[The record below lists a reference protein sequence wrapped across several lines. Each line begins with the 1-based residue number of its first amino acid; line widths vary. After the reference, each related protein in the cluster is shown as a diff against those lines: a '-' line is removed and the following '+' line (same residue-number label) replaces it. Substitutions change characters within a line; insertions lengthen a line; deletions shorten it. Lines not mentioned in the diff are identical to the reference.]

1 MSKILSILMKNILST
16 SLLCLCTFWLSLT
29 AAFAQELSL
38 AGEWRFAIDRT
49 DTGVKE
55 QWFARQLPETVKL
68 PGSMAENLKGDDIT
82 LTTKWTASIYD
93 SSFFYNPRMAK
104 FRQPGNIKVPF
115 WLTPVKHYVGPAWYQ
130 KEVTVPG
137 NWKGKRVVLHL
148 ERVHIQS
155 EVWVDEKKV
164 EGKQYSL
171 VAPHEYDLTGYL
183 SPGKHTITLRI
194 DNTITPEVNVGTNS
208 HSISDHTQGNWNG
221 VVGDM
226 LLKATA
232 QTYVYNIQV
241 YPNLKTK
248 SALVKLKLQNN
259 TGKQQAVKLQL
270 EAKSFNTDKKH
281 EVKLKDQKL
290 TLQPGQ
296 NELELTLPMGE
307 KLLTWD
313 EFSPALYRLTA
324 KLEGKGG
331 LKEEKQVQ
339 FGMREIGTDGT
350 RITVNGQPV
359 FLRGTLN
366 NSEFPLTGY
375 PATDVPAWERI
386 FTVAKAHGL
395 NHFRFHS
402 WSPPEAAFIA
412 ADKIGFYLQ
421 PEGPSWPNHSTSL
434 GDGKPIDKFIYEETD
449 RIAEHF
455 GNYASFT
462 MLAAGNEPRGGRQ
475 AKYLA
480 EFIAYWKAKDPRRIY
495 TGASVAM
502 SWPLVPENEYMVK
515 SGPRGLNWTNTRPE
529 TVSDYREKIEGF
541 KVPYV
546 THEMGQWVAFPNFK
560 EIEKYTGAYRA
571 KNFELFREDLQD
583 RGMGD
588 RAEDFLMASGKLQ
601 ALSYKQE
608 IEKSFR
614 TPGLAGFQLLGL
626 QDFPGQGTALVGV
639 VDAFWDS
646 KGYISAEEFSRFCN
660 TTVPLSR
667 IPKFVYTNNENFQAE
682 IEIHHAGAANL
693 TNTVARWTV
702 KDEKGTVIGSGSFPA
717 KTYPV
722 GTNTTAGTIEL
733 PLNKITQAIKLN
745 LEVKLENTSFAN
757 DWDFWVYPAA
767 LPDVKTDVYYTTVL
781 DKKAEEVLSKGG
793 KVFLNAAG
801 KVVKGKEIVMY
812 YTPVFWNTS
821 WFKMRPPH
829 ITGCHIDAA
838 HPAFASF
845 PTENFTDLQWW
856 EVVNRAQVMHL
867 EDFPKG
873 FRSIVQPIDTWF
885 MNRQLGL
892 IFEAKVGKGKLIVS
906 SADLNPEAKDRPAAR
921 QLFHSLQGY
930 MNSDKFN
937 PQQEVSLALVQDLF
951 KSPSREQWSSFTK
964 DSPDELKPNQGQQ
977 PK

>member
-1 MSKILSILMKNILST
+1 MKKFSCAALHFCCFLLLLS
-16 SLLCLCTFWLSLT
+16 F
-29 AAFAQELSL
+29 AAPAQELSL
-38 AGEWRFAIDRT
+38 AGEWRLSLDRT

-55 QWFARQLPETVKL
+55 QWFAQQLPERVKL
-68 PGSMAENLKGDDIT
+68 PGSLAENLKGDDIT
-82 LTTKWTASIYD
+82 LATKWTASIYD
-93 SSFFYNPRMAK
+93 SSFFYNPRLTK
-104 FRQPGNIKVPF
+104 FRQLGNIKVPF
-115 WLTPVKHYVGPAWYQ
+115 WLSPVKHYVGPAWYQ
-130 KEVTVPG
+130 KEVTVPN

-148 ERVHIQS
+148 ERVHILS
-155 EVWVDEKKV
+155 EVWVDNTKV
-164 EGKQYSL
+164 NGKQYSL
-171 VAPHEYDLTGYL
+171 VAPHEYDLTRYL

-221 VVGDM
+221 VIGKM
-226 LLKATA
+226 LLQATDQA
-232 QTYVYNIQV
+232 YFENIQI

-259 TGKQQAVKLQL
+259 TRKQVAGKLKL
-270 EAKSFNTDKKH
+270 EAKSFNTGKRH

-290 TLQPGQ
+290 TLKPGET
-296 NELELTLPMGE
+296 ELELVLPMGDGM
-307 KLLTWD
+307 LTWD
-313 EFSPALYRLTA
+313 EFSPALYMLTA
-324 KLEGKGG
+324 KLEGKGI
-331 LKEEKQVQ
+331 KEEKQVQ

-375 PATDVPAWERI
+375 PAMDVPAWERI
-386 FTVAKAHGL
+386 YTVAKAHGL

-480 EFIAYWKAKDPRRIY
+480 DFIAYWKAKDPRRIY

-529 TVSDYREKIEGF
+529 TVSDYRDKIEGF

-560 EIEKYTGAYRA
+560 EIQKYTGAYRA
-571 KNFELFREDLQD
+571 KNFELFQEDLQD

-588 RAEDFLMASGKLQ
+588 RAEDFLMASGMLQ
-601 ALSYKQE
+601 ALCYKQE

-646 KGYISAEEFSRFCN
+646 KGYITANEFSRFCN

-667 IPKFVYTNNENFQAE
+667 IPKFVYTNNESFQAD
-682 IEIHHAGAANL
+682 IEIHHAGAADL
-693 TNTVARWTV
+693 ANTVVQWSV
-702 KDEKGTVIGSGSFPA
+702 KDAAGATVGSGSFPA
-717 KTYPV
+717 KTYTV
-722 GTNTTAGTIEL
+722 GVNTEAGKVEL
-733 PLNKITQAIKLN
+733 LLGKITQASKLN
-745 LEVKLENTSFAN
+745 LEVKVAGTNFAN
-757 DWDFWVYPAA
+757 DWDFWVYPAT
-767 LPDVKTDVYYTTVL
+767 LPEVKSDVYYTTLL
-781 DKKAEEVLSKGG
+781 DKQAADVLSKGG

-829 ITGCHIDAA
+829 ITGCYINAT

-873 FRSIVQPIDTWF
+873 FRSLVQPIDTWF

-892 IFEAKVGKGKLIVS
+892 IFEAKVGNGKLIVS
-906 SADLNPEAKDRPAAR
+906 SADLNPEAKNQPVVK
-921 QLFHSLQGY
+921 QLFYSLQQY

-937 PQQEVSLALVQDLF
+937 PQQEVPLALVQDLF
-951 KSPSREQWSSFTK
+951 QTPSREQWSSFTK

-977 PK
+977 PVKN